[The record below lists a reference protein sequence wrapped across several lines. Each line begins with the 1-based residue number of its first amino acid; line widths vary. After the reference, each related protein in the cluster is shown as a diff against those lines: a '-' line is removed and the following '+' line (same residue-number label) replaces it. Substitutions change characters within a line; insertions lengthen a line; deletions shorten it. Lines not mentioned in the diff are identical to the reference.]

1 MQTAQIPDTRD
12 MRKTFGANVKHY
24 RELAHLSKFQ
34 LAADAE
40 IDSKALSAIE
50 KGTHNPTLLTIG
62 KIADSIGI
70 PPARLFIEKPLPTT
84 FFLSDLQPQFNALS
98 SAQQNQLLSIIR
110 AYLRV
115 SP

>member
-12 MRKTFGANVKHY
+12 VKKIFGANVQRY

-50 KGTHNPTLLTIG
+50 KGAHNPTLYTIG
-62 KIADSIGI
+62 RIADSIGI
-70 PPARLFIEKPLPTT
+70 PPAKLFEEESLPAT